1 LAKGGAT
8 PSETTAGRN
17 LSIAERLRKPITVD
31 FRNEFLF
38 QALEFIEGEIGVKF
52 KTDGPGMQR
61 VGVTQNMRQDL
72 QLENTP
78 ASEILFVMLEKNL
91 KDRELCLWI
100 DDANSQAVVTS
111 RVVAEEQ
118 KRPIFP
124 LRGK

>member
-1 LAKGGAT
+1 
-8 PSETTAGRN
+8 
-17 LSIAERLRKPITVD
+17 
-31 FRNEFLF
+31 
-38 QALEFIEGEIGVKF
+38 
-52 KTDGPGMQR
+52 MQR

-72 QLENTP
+72 QLDSTP
-78 ASEILFVMLEKNL
+78 ASEVLFIILEKNL

-100 DDANSQAVVTS
+100 DETNSQVVVTS